1 MRVAVTGSHGL
12 VGEALVRFL
21 SAAGLQTTRVVR
33 SDPGSGEVG
42 WDPTGGVIQA
52 DGLRGIGA
60 VVHLAGEP
68 IAARR
73 WTEAHKRRVRDS
85 RVLGTRLIAQALAG
99 LHDGPQVLVCS
110 SGMNYY
116 GDRGDE
122 ILTED
127 SGPGE
132 GFLAQ
137 VCQEWEAAADPA
149 RAAGV
154 RVVHLRTALVLSPTG
169 GLLEKVLPLFK
180 LGLGGRL
187 GSGRQY
193 WSWVSVDDV
202 VGIIGDAL
210 SSDALAG
217 PVNTVAPAPVTNEE
231 FTSTLAGVLGR
242 PALAPVPRFG
252 PRILLGQMADE
263 LLFSSTRLLPAR
275 LQAHGYE
282 FRHPKLEPALR
293 DLLGRPADGRTLAS

>member
-12 VGEALVRFL
+12 IGEALVRFL
-21 SAAGLQTTRVVR
+21 SAAGLQMTRVVR
-33 SDPGSGEVG
+33 SDPGPGEVG

-68 IAARR
+68 IAAQR

-99 LHDGPQVLVCS
+99 LHDGPKVLVCS

-122 ILTED
+122 VLTED

-132 GFLAQ
+132 GFLAR

-154 RVVHLRTALVLSPTG
+154 RVVHLRTALVLSPRG
-169 GLLEKVLPLFK
+169 GLLKKVLPLFK

-193 WSWVSVDDV
+193 WSWISVDDV
-202 VGIIGDAL
+202 VGIIGHAL

-217 PVNTVAPAPVTNEE
+217 PVNTAAPAPVTNEE

-242 PALAPVPRFG
+242 PALAPVPKFG

-263 LLFSSTRLLPAR
+263 LLFSSARLLPAR

-282 FRHPKLEPALR
+282 YRHPKLEPALR
-293 DLLGRPADGRTLAS
+293 DLLDRPAA